1 MISLKK
7 LKNFKTIE
15 PKKSSNLKLSKSKSI
30 KLRNEFI
37 TPKSD
42 KKNKKVRFKTPI
54 ELKILTPNSISTKNK
69 KFSNLNKTDK
79 KPKFFPMKKIIIKSN
94 ENQNID
100 KKAKSRTK
108 ILSANISPK
117 RESKTFVKYIKD
129 YPKTFYQKI
138 YNNIEKM
145 KIKTDKEIKVM
156 RKNLSLTNHEVFIG
170 ATKLI
175 NLNSLIR
182 RGMELKRRSLIKKKN
197 EEKLLNMENKQ
208 NKQNEDENSEENKT
222 KKENLDIELETASD
236 AKKSKSKEQTINIS
250 NSNKNYIKLTKLSL
264 KPFYKIKSNKF
275 YIPLFKSF
283 DNEEKFYKNMYHI
296 RFNDI
301 RDFNTREVSKKIYD
315 APYILNILNSFI
327 KQPDIQLKNI
337 LNKLKLLVN
346 NIQIFYNNY
355 LIKRE
360 FRHAFINMENQ
371 VKAQFNSIV
380 EEECVLLIKLIPI
393 LLKEFYYSL
402 PQLLFINIP
411 QLNEEIEKQP
421 SNEIECLKFNIDFF
435 NKIQIYFSACVE
447 IYSIIQKQIA
457 EFKFSPNEFNIL
469 SNILDLARFNS
480 TTLISMANGYID
492 KTKIDD
498 DIFNNF
504 QIGVN
509 MKKKIESE
517 KETDFERYHKRRRIK
532 FLNDKEKID
541 RIKSA
546 LNIGNKEI
554 DHGFIFNLNK
564 KKNKINQTPS
574 ILDSFLIKDMMK
586 YFTPEIKQQII
597 SQRVIERFKKLE
609 IERLKFNPENRRID
623 DGSGII
629 NNEEE
634 NERQKEKKRLEKE
647 KDIEENREKEMK
659 KNNQKKEE

>member
-1 MISLKK
+1 M
-7 LKNFKTIE
+7 
-15 PKKSSNLKLSKSKSI
+15 
-30 KLRNEFI
+30 LR
-37 TPKSD
+37 
-42 KKNKKVRFKTPI
+42 
-54 ELKILTPNSISTKNK
+54 
-69 KFSNLNKTDK
+69 
-79 KPKFFPMKKIIIKSN
+79 
-94 ENQNID
+94 
-100 KKAKSRTK
+100 
-108 ILSANISPK
+108 
-117 RESKTFVKYIKD
+117 
-129 YPKTFYQKI
+129 
-138 YNNIEKM
+138 
-145 KIKTDKEIKVM
+145 
-156 RKNLSLTNHEVFIG
+156 
-170 ATKLI
+170 
-175 NLNSLIR
+175 
-182 RGMELKRRSLIKKKN
+182 
-197 EEKLLNMENKQ
+197 
-208 NKQNEDENSEENKT
+208 
-222 KKENLDIELETASD
+222 
-236 AKKSKSKEQTINIS
+236 
-250 NSNKNYIKLTKLSL
+250 
-264 KPFYKIKSNKF
+264 
-275 YIPLFKSF
+275 
-283 DNEEKFYKNMYHI
+283 
-296 RFNDI
+296 
-301 RDFNTREVSKKIYD
+301 
-315 APYILNILNSFI
+315 
-327 KQPDIQLKNI
+327 
-337 LNKLKLLVN
+337 
-346 NIQIFYNNY
+346 
-355 LIKRE
+355 
-360 FRHAFINMENQ
+360 
-371 VKAQFNSIV
+371 
-380 EEECVLLIKLIPI
+380 
-393 LLKEFYYSL
+393 
-402 PQLLFINIP
+402 
-411 QLNEEIEKQP
+411 
-421 SNEIECLKFNIDFF
+421 
-435 NKIQIYFSACVE
+435 
-447 IYSIIQKQIA
+447 YSIIQKQIA

-586 YFTPEIKQQII
+586 YFIPEIKQQII

-659 KNNQKKEE
+659 KKKKKKEK

>member
-1 MISLKK
+1 
-7 LKNFKTIE
+7 
-15 PKKSSNLKLSKSKSI
+15 
-30 KLRNEFI
+30 
-37 TPKSD
+37 
-42 KKNKKVRFKTPI
+42 
-54 ELKILTPNSISTKNK
+54 
-69 KFSNLNKTDK
+69 
-79 KPKFFPMKKIIIKSN
+79 
-94 ENQNID
+94 
-100 KKAKSRTK
+100 
-108 ILSANISPK
+108 
-117 RESKTFVKYIKD
+117 
-129 YPKTFYQKI
+129 
-138 YNNIEKM
+138 
-145 KIKTDKEIKVM
+145 
-156 RKNLSLTNHEVFIG
+156 
-170 ATKLI
+170 
-175 NLNSLIR
+175 
-182 RGMELKRRSLIKKKN
+182 
-197 EEKLLNMENKQ
+197 
-208 NKQNEDENSEENKT
+208 
-222 KKENLDIELETASD
+222 
-236 AKKSKSKEQTINIS
+236 
-250 NSNKNYIKLTKLSL
+250 
-264 KPFYKIKSNKF
+264 
-275 YIPLFKSF
+275 
-283 DNEEKFYKNMYHI
+283 
-296 RFNDI
+296 
-301 RDFNTREVSKKIYD
+301 
-315 APYILNILNSFI
+315 
-327 KQPDIQLKNI
+327 
-337 LNKLKLLVN
+337 
-346 NIQIFYNNY
+346 
-355 LIKRE
+355 
-360 FRHAFINMENQ
+360 MENQ

-421 SNEIECLKFNIDFF
+421 SNEIECLKFNINFF